1 MGTRLNDE
9 EVGKFDR
16 RLFALRD
23 KVVNGVRPLDETM
36 KALQLLIDGW
46 DVISVPKIMS
56 PEKSSVSTE
65 FSYVEQVRS
74 QLDRWISLGA
84 NINFRTRSLI
94 LIQAE
99 SFTPRYHGDEPL
111 VTGGFGYDL
120 AEALPRL
127 WKEAFPEAKVKTDAA
142 NVLDGKGFSYMV
154 KAKPSDETVRLV
166 HFAPANY
173 PTLSAQE
180 AYITA
185 YGRKHRLAGVE
196 VLEKCVVDPQW
207 AYMYFR
213 GESPSIQLSAIQVN
227 PADSGTDLF
236 VPTLV
241 VGNGDESAGML
252 NVPMQEES
260 ELFASF
266 VIREC

>member
-1 MGTRLNDE
+1 MGTKLNDE

-23 KVVNGVRPLDETM
+23 KVVNGVRPMDETM

-46 DVISVPKIMS
+46 DVISVPKVTS
-56 PEKSSVSTE
+56 PRKVSTSTE

-74 QLDRWISLGA
+74 QLDLWISLGA

-127 WKEAFPEAKVKTDAA
+127 WKEAFPKAKVKTDAA
-142 NVLDGKGFSYMV
+142 NVLGGTGFTYAV
-154 KAKPSDETVRLV
+154 GAKPSDQSVRLV
-166 HFAPANY
+166 HFAPVNY
-173 PTLSAQE
+173 PATSAQE

-185 YGRKHRLAGVE
+185 YGRKHRLAGIE

-213 GESPSIQLSAIQVN
+213 GDSPSIQLSAIQAR

-241 VGNGDESAGML
+241 VGNDDESAGML
-252 NVPMQEES
+252 NVPMQEEN
-260 ELFASF
+260 ELFTSF